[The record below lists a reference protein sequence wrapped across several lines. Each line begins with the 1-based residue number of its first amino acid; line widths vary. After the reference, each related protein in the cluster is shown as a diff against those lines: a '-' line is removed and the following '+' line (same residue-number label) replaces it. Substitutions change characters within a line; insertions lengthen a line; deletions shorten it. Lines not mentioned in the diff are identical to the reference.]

1 MQQLSD
7 SLAKTSDQM
16 SRLSKRTKEAEEHA
30 AAART
35 ETREQ
40 IEGRISTVK
49 ADAQRQRDEARTRGT
64 QAKDDAG
71 AEWSKLRTSVSD
83 HLDEMRAKIDQQRDD
98 HDADVAARRADQAE
112 QNAADS
118 IDFATWAVA
127 EGEASVLE
135 ATEARMIADSLA

>member
-7 SLAKTSDQM
+7 SLEKMSDQM
-16 SRLSKRTKEAEEHA
+16 LKLSKRSKEAEEHA

-40 IEGRISTVK
+40 IEARISTVK
-49 ADAQRQRDEARTRGT
+49 ADAQRQREAARTRGT
-64 QAKDDAG
+64 EAKDA
-71 AEWSKLRTSVSD
+71 ASAQWSNLRASVSD
-83 HLDEMRAKIDQQRDD
+83 HIDEMRAKIDQQRDD
-98 HDADVAARRADQAE
+98 HDANVAARRADQAE

-127 EGEASVLE
+127 EAEASVLE
-135 ATEARMIADSLA
+135 AADARMIADSLA